1 MQGICEQ
8 GPSENSAR
16 ARGYYSKQR
25 MLLDGELLLEIGDIF
40 QAWSRC
46 LLPSTEPFLLLLLL
60 MFLLNAG
67 AILSFL
73 STNFEHMQIK
83 EVMQKEEGIHKVEGI
98 SVQRDLQCEGFGT

>member
-1 MQGICEQ
+1 M
-8 GPSENSAR
+8 
-16 ARGYYSKQR
+16 
-25 MLLDGELLLEIGDIF
+25 
-40 QAWSRC
+40 
-46 LLPSTEPFLLLLLL
+46 LLLL